1 MTWQGSW
8 RWLALLVATGALAAC
23 GGFGN
28 DDSGGGSGG
37 TSGGKGEAV
46 TLSWLVDNSEQTLT
60 PAKALAAAFH
70 AKNPNVTIKIETRPQ
85 GGDGDN
91 LVKTRLATGE
101 MNDMFTYNSGSL
113 FQALKPE
120 QNMVALN
127 DQSWVKDLEK
137 SFVPSVSVNNNIYG
151 APFGGSIGGG
161 ILYNKKIFDKLGLQV
176 PKTWDEFMANNAK
189 LKAAGIAP
197 VVQTYQD
204 TWTSQLLMLADFHN
218 IAVQDPDWATKY
230 TANQA
235 KFEQAPGLQSFQRLE
250 QVHKAGYENKDYRSA
265 KYEQGLKELAT
276 GKGAQYPM
284 LTFAVGA
291 LAAANPDEVGD
302 IGFFAQ
308 PGDDASKNGMT
319 LWLPGATYIPKTTS
333 GAKLDAAK
341 KFLAFTVTPEGC
353 ETQAKAIAPSGPFLV
368 KGCTL
373 PPDVPQAI
381 KDLQPYVDS
390 GNVTPALEFQSPVKG
405 PALEQI
411 TVEVGSGLRSAQSGA
426 QLYDKDVKKQ
436 AQQLGLKGW

>member
-1 MTWQGSW
+1 MTIGRSA
-8 RWLALLVATGALAAC
+8 RWLALFAATGALAAC
-23 GGFGN
+23 GGFGG
-28 DDSGGGSGG
+28 DDEGGGGSGA
-37 TSGGKGEAV
+37 SGGNAAV

-60 PAKALAAAFH
+60 PAKALAEAFH
-70 AKNPNVTIKIETRPQ
+70 AKNPNITIKLETRPQ

-101 MNDMFTYNSGSL
+101 MNDLFTYNSGSL

-120 QNMVALN
+120 QNLVSLG
-127 DQSWVKDLEK
+127 DQPWVKNLAE
-137 SFVPSVSVNNNIYG
+137 SFVPSVSANHQIYG
-151 APFGGSIGGG
+151 APFGGSTGGG
-161 ILYNKKIFDKLGLQV
+161 ILYNKKIFDQLGLEV

-189 LKAAGIAP
+189 IKAKGIAP

-218 IAVQDPDWATKY
+218 IASQDPQWATKY
-230 TANQA
+230 TGNQA
-235 KFEQAPGLQSFQRLE
+235 KFAQEPGLESFQRLE

-265 KYEQGLKELAT
+265 KFEQGLKELAT

-291 LAAANPDEVGD
+291 IASANPKQIDD

-308 PGDDASKNGMT
+308 PGDDAEKNGLT
-319 LWLPGATYIPKTTS
+319 LWLPGATYIPKTTE

-341 KFLAFTVTPEGC
+341 KFLAFTASPEGC
-353 ETQAKAIAPSGPFLV
+353 DTQAKAYAPSGPFLV

-373 PPDVPQAI
+373 PADIPQAI
-381 KDLQPYVDS
+381 KDIQPYVDN

-411 TVEVGSGLRSAQSGA
+411 TVEVGSGLRSAASGA
-426 QLYDKDVKKQ
+426 QLYDQDVKKQ